1 MLKKGSVLNLLV
13 IFLGIVYTR
22 VILIVTSL

>member
-1 MLKKGSVLNLLV
+1 LKKSAVINLLV